1 MKKVVLAFDSF
12 KGCISAREACEACA
26 QGVCE
31 AWQDAVIVQIP
42 LSDGGEGLVEC
53 VRRMLPTRSVT
64 VEVHGPLMDRVEAEY
79 AISADGKTA
88 YMEMAAASG
97 LTLVP
102 Q

>member
-42 LSDGGEGLVEC
+42 LSDGG
-53 VRRMLPTRSVT
+53 RRTGGVCEADVAHTERDCRSTRSSN
-64 VEVHGPLMDRVEAEY
+64 G
-79 AISADGKTA
+79 
-88 YMEMAAASG
+88 
-97 LTLVP
+97 
-102 Q
+102 